1 MRRFCTITIITLLSG
16 LAACTESDSL
26 YCHIPARLVV
36 DNAYQAQALYT
47 ACNSLGE
54 FCSVTMDGQKIYF
67 QGSKEKS
74 ELNRVAL
81 NNYDNTILGLG
92 GLIIGLP
99 SLPEIGKDVS
109 QVVCF
114 DLNCPNCYEQY
125 GGISKRMELSHADGT
140 SRCNG
145 CHRTYDLNSMGI
157 VSDGESGRALFR
169 YRVSYVGTALVV
181 SNR

>member
-1 MRRFCTITIITLLSG
+1 MRERLLAAIIMLSG
-16 LAACTESDSL
+16 LVSCTQSDSL
-26 YCHIPARLVV
+26 YCHIPASLVV
-36 DNAYQAQALYT
+36 DNVYQAPALYT

-54 FCSVTMDGQKIYF
+54 FCKVTMDGQKIYF
-67 QGSKEKS
+67 QGSKETS
-74 ELNRVAL
+74 SINRVAL
-81 NNYDNTILGLG
+81 GNYTATILGLG

-99 SLPEIGKDVS
+99 DLPEIGKDVS

-125 GGISKRMELSHADGT
+125 EGITKRMELSGSTA
-140 SRCNG
+140 RCKG
-145 CHRTYDLNSMGI
+145 CGRTYDLNNLGI
-157 VSDGESGRALFR
+157 VSQGDKGRPLYR

>member
-1 MRRFCTITIITLLSG
+1 MKRFWVIATTALLSG
-16 LAACTESDSL
+16 LMACNESESL

-36 DNAYQAQALYT
+36 DNAYQAPALYT

-54 FCSVTMDGQKIYF
+54 FCSVTMDGKKIYF
-67 QGSKEKS
+67 QGSKETS

-81 NNYDNTILGLG
+81 GNYDNTILGLG

-99 SLPEIGKDVS
+99 SLPEMGKDVS

-125 GGISKRMELSHADGT
+125 GGISKRMELSDGT
-140 SRCNG
+140 AYCRGCN
-145 CHRTYDLNSMGI
+145 RTYSLNDRGI
-157 VSDGESGRALFR
+157 ISKGEGGRSLFR
-169 YRVSYVGTALVV
+169 YKVSYVGTALVV